1 MVYVYDLRNLRPP
14 ALSRRNL
21 PKYFWANTSIPGS
34 THFTMRGVSLPL
46 SNIVK
51 KAYGRSVRSVA
62 YFVILNRK
70 TDGAF

>member
-1 MVYVYDLRNLRPP
+1 MFYDLRNLRPAP
-14 ALSRRNL
+14 LAVENL
-21 PKYFWANTSIPGS
+21 PKYFWANTKYSGLNA
-34 THFTMRGVSLPL
+34 FYYAAGVESSA